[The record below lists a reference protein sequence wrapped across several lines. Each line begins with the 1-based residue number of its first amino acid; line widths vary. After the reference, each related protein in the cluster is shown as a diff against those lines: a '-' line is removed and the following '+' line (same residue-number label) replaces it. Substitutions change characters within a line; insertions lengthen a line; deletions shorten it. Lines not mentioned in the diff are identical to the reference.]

1 MSWWGLKASQLLLTM
16 NQEYI
21 QGHECMTFKLG
32 RVGNLYPEDP
42 KVAMLISLSSVLLL
56 ASCVPHMV
64 MLLECSFPE
73 VTYIAVPSMVL
84 VFSWSPSRS
93 SPGYHAQFGGIVP
106 IFFYLLLRC
115 SFLFPTVVPVPNY
128 FLVTLCPEVRRH
140 KGLLQ
145 LPSLREFSFCKWR
158 QNIKICYSTEIIR
171 HTR

>member
-1 MSWWGLKASQLLLTM
+1 
-16 NQEYI
+16 
-21 QGHECMTFKLG
+21 MTFKLG

-93 SPGYHAQFGGIVP
+93 SPDTMH
-106 IFFYLLLRC
+106 
-115 SFLFPTVVPVPNY
+115 
-128 FLVTLCPEVRRH
+128 
-140 KGLLQ
+140 
-145 LPSLREFSFCKWR
+145 SLGALSLFSF
-158 QNIKICYSTEIIR
+158 ICY
-171 HTR
+171 